1 MPPFFRRIAAAG
13 IAAAG
18 IAETIA
24 GIGFAGFAT
33 ADENAIKYRQN
44 HMKAMGPT
52 WATSPPS

>member
-1 MPPFFRRIAAAG
+1 MPNFFRR

-24 GIGFAGFAT
+24 GIGFAGFAA
-33 ADENAIKYRQN
+33 ADENAIKYRQK

-52 WATSPPS
+52 WAPSPPS